1 MGQPDEAAVL
11 GKCLHVCMLGDP
23 GVGASSFLRCYRD
36 GGPGPEPGPEIESLV
51 AMVELDGQ
59 PYGVRLTDNV
69 AKTSFDRQRSA
80 ALGSSHV
87 VLLCFAVD
95 RPETLQNL
103 AERWLQCLAIAG
115 LSQSPG
121 CGPSAGPPLVL
132 VGLRGDRR
140 GPEGCV
146 SESEATGFAEACGA
160 RGYFECSTQDVDSIH
175 RAVDEALA
183 LAKDHYGGQ
192 WREQPST
199 ERPQVGSEEWLEH
212 ERQNAGEDTTPLEQ
226 SVIKAGLSM
235 LGRTRTNKHAWLRVD
250 VPDMALTSID
260 AMRPYELLQFVN
272 VSRNQLRTLEPLGA
286 LRGLLHLNA
295 SFNLL
300 VRSQSFT
307 PPDSLETCDMSYNLI
322 GELGDWHTHRFLRE
336 LNLRGNFIDRI
347 GTGLKGNRELRML
360 DMSENY
366 IGRIE
371 NLEGLDLRTLYLAQN
386 QLVSLDGISTLSKL
400 QALNIRHNNITSIA
414 SLRSEDL
421 PRLRRL
427 NISDNRLGDIHE
439 VASLAAFTLLQDL
452 RLAPNP
458 VDQLPHYRA
467 QVLHRLPLLRTL
479 DASVAAPEEKV
490 KADLIY
496 GADIEERRKIFE
508 NLLPEET
515 FVDRRLV
522 TEELIAE
529 EETQRF
535 GQRGFVRPLEAVYT
549 S

>member
-1 MGQPDEAAVL
+1 M
-11 GKCLHVCMLGDP
+11 
-23 GVGASSFLRCYRD
+23 GASSFLRCYRD

-69 AKTSFDRQRSA
+69 AKTGFDRQRSA

-95 RPETLQNL
+95 QPGSLQSL
-103 AERWLQCLAIAG
+103 AERWLQSLVIAG
-115 LSQSPG
+115 VAQSPG
-121 CGPSAGPPLVL
+121 GGGAPLVL
-132 VGLRGDRR
+132 VGLRADRR

-146 SESEATGFAEACGA
+146 SESEATDFAEACGA
-160 RGYFECSTQDVDSIH
+160 RGYFECSTQDIDSVQ

-183 LAKDHYGGQ
+183 LAKDHYGRQ
-192 WREQPST
+192 WQEQPST

-212 ERQNAGEDTTPLEQ
+212 ERLNVGEDSAPLEQ
-226 SVIKAGLSM
+226 SAIKAGLSM

-250 VPDMALTSID
+250 LPDMALTSID
-260 AMRPYELLQFVN
+260 ALRPYELLQFVN
-272 VSRNQLRTLEPLGA
+272 VSRNRLRSLEPLGA

-307 PPDSLETCDMSYNLI
+307 PPDALETCDMSYNLI

-336 LNLRGNFIDRI
+336 LNLRGNFIDCI

-386 QLVSLDGISTLSKL
+386 RLVSLDGISSLSKL
-400 QALNIRHNNITSIA
+400 QALNIRHNNVASIA
-414 SLRSEDL
+414 PLCSEDL

-427 NISDNRLGDIHE
+427 NISDNRLGDIRE

-458 VDQLPHYRA
+458 VDQLPHFRA

-508 NLLPEET
+508 GLLPEEA

-522 TEELIAE
+522 TEELIADE
-529 EETQRF
+529 EMQRF
-535 GQRGFVRPLEAVYT
+535 GQHGFVRPLDSMYT
-549 S
+549 P